1 MIQKLSF
8 FNYHLRLHQRFLGKN
23 FCNKKNHLFYKT
35 FHLTS
40 LILKYDIAPFAFTSW
55 NINRHHFLFLLIC
68 AAIRNIPSS
77 FMKDLFLRRL
87 RIDSERTWHLK
98 KTIELIGK
106 ISERWFTTF
115 LVYRWLSKRSFL
127 FFCLSFL
134 FTLCLQKLIRLVFW
148 YFFGEEWLKIFHPS
162 GTLNRGICETHRKLP
177 LISARLIQLRKG
189 F

>member
-8 FNYHLRLHQRFLGKN
+8 FNYHLRLHQRFLGKH

-77 FMKDLFLRRL
+77 FMKDLFIRRL
-87 RIDSERTWHLK
+87 KTERTWHLK
-98 KTIELIGK
+98 KIIELIGK

-115 LVYRWLSKRSFL
+115 LVYRWPSKRSFL
-127 FFCLSFL
+127 FVCLFVCLSFL
-134 FTLCLQKLIRLVFW
+134 HYACR
-148 YFFGEEWLKIFHPS
+148 
-162 GTLNRGICETHRKLP
+162 N
-177 LISARLIQLRKG
+177 
-189 F
+189 

>member
-1 MIQKLSF
+1 M
-8 FNYHLRLHQRFLGKN
+8 
-23 FCNKKNHLFYKT
+23 FYKT

-77 FMKDLFLRRL
+77 FMNDLFLRRL

-127 FFCLSFL
+127 FVFPFYIMLAETNTAS
-134 FTLCLQKLIRLVFW
+134 ILVF
-148 YFFGEEWLKIFHPS
+148 FRRRMAQNIPPFRDTQS
-162 GTLNRGICETHRKLP
+162 GNLWNTP
-177 LISARLIQLRKG
+177 
-189 F
+189 

>member
-8 FNYHLRLHQRFLGKN
+8 FNYHLRLHQRFLGKH

-35 FHLTS
+35 FHLS

-77 FMKDLFLRRL
+77 FMKDLFIRRL
-87 RIDSERTWHLK
+87 KIDSGRTWHLK
-98 KTIELIGK
+98 KIIELIGK

-127 FFCLSFL
+127 FVCLSFL
-134 FTLCLQKLIRLVFW
+134 FALCLQKLIRLVFW
-148 YFFGEEWLKIFHPS
+148 YFFGEELLQIFHPS
-162 GTLNRGICETHRKLP
+162 ETLNRGNYETHHKLP

>member
-8 FNYHLRLHQRFLGKN
+8 FNHHLRLHQRFLGKHI
-23 FCNKKNHLFYKT
+23 CNKKNHLFYKT

-77 FMKDLFLRRL
+77 FMKDLFIRRL
-87 RIDSERTWHLK
+87 KTERTWHLK
-98 KTIELIGK
+98 KIIELIGK

-127 FFCLSFL
+127 FVCLFVCLSFL
-134 FTLCLQKLIRLVFW
+134 HYACR
-148 YFFGEEWLKIFHPS
+148 
-162 GTLNRGICETHRKLP
+162 N
-177 LISARLIQLRKG
+177 
-189 F
+189 

>member
-77 FMKDLFLRRL
+77 FMKDLFIRRL
-87 RIDSERTWHLK
+87 RIDSECTWHLK

-115 LVYRWLSKRSFL
+115 LVYRWLSKRFFL

>member
-8 FNYHLRLHQRFLGKN
+8 FNYHLRLHQRFLGKH
-23 FCNKKNHLFYKT
+23 FCNKK
-35 FHLTS
+35 S
-40 LILKYDIAPFAFTSW
+40 LVLQNFSFDKFNFKIRYRSFCLHKLKHQSSSLSVFV
-55 NINRHHFLFLLIC
+55 IC

-77 FMKDLFLRRL
+77 FMKDLFIRRL

>member
-8 FNYHLRLHQRFLGKN
+8 FNYHLRLHQRFLGKH
-23 FCNKKNHLFYKT
+23 FCNKKNPLFYKT

-55 NINRHHFLFLLIC
+55 NINRHHLLFLLIC
-68 AAIRNIPSS
+68 AAIRNILSS
-77 FMKDLFLRRL
+77 FMKDLFIRRL

-127 FFCLSFL
+127 FVCLFVFPFCTMLAETNTAS
-134 FTLCLQKLIRLVFW
+134 ILVF
-148 YFFGEEWLKIFHPS
+148 FRRRMAQNIPPFRDTQS
-162 GTLNRGICETHRKLP
+162 GNLWNTP
-177 LISARLIQLRKG
+177 
-189 F
+189 